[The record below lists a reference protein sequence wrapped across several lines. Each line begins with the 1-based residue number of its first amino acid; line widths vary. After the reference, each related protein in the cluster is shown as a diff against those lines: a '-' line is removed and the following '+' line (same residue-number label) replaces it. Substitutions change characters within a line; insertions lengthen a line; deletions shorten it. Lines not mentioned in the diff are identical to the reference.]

1 MATLSYAASIL
12 LDSLAGYLMVI
23 SLISGFPI
31 VENFVKTTSGIPS
44 ASSSALGDASLRFL
58 KFDIRVFKPVECLFL
73 YLISYPIT
81 AAYRASSGSM
91 PGCLSLVVV
100 LIGLLVFIDS
110 SAVTKQGPIAD
121 DETKSDTGSFIFQNE
136 KEKSSLSVKTAVTS
150 PSYTRT
156 SSGGG
161 AARPNVVPEPPVVS
175 TPTMTNVKASA
186 KKKRHSETDSKEE
199 GPFGYRKL
207 HSAGQNRSFDDLDPI
222 MSGEEV
228 DDVPSIVTWDPAV
241 QRTVTTDDIAQK
253 RNAHRREQSLIEGD
267 LIDSNLEPH
276 YTNLIDSANA
286 PIFGVDSEGRVN
298 VWNKCAMRIVGYTP
312 DEVMGK
318 VRAVF

>member
-1 MATLSYAASIL
+1 MATLPYAASIL

-31 VENFVKTTSGIPS
+31 VEKFVKTTSGI
-44 ASSSALGDASLRFL
+44 SSSSVMGDASLKFL

-100 LIGLLVFIDS
+100 LIGLLVCIDS
-110 SAVTKQGPIAD
+110 SAVTKGPIAD
-121 DETKSDTGSFIFQNE
+121 DETKSDTGSFIFRNE
-136 KEKSSLSVKTAVTS
+136 KEKPSLSVKTAEG
-150 PSYTRT
+150 T
-156 SSGGG
+156 SSQSSMGG
-161 AARPNVVPEPPVVS
+161 AARSNFVPEPDVS
-175 TPTMTNVKASA
+175 TPTMTNVKSPA
-186 KKKRHSETDSKEE
+186 KKMRHSETDKGE
-199 GPFGYRKL
+199 GPFGYRKFQ
-207 HSAGQNRSFDDLDPI
+207 SEQGRSFDDLDPI
-222 MSGEEV
+222 MSAEEGAEE
-228 DDVPSIVTWDPAV
+228 DDVPSIVTWDPTV
-241 QRTVTTDDIAQK
+241 QRTVTTDDMLQK

-318 VRAVF
+318 VRVVF

>member
-1 MATLSYAASIL
+1 
-12 LDSLAGYLMVI
+12 MVI

-31 VENFVKTTSGIPS
+31 VEKFVKTSSSGIP
-44 ASSSALGDASLRFL
+44 ASSVLGGASLKFL
-58 KFDIRVFKPVECLFL
+58 KFDIRVYKPVECLFL

-110 SAVTKQGPIAD
+110 AVTKQGPIVD
-121 DETKSDTGSFIFQNE
+121 DETKSDTGSFIFRNE
-136 KEKSSLSVKTAVTS
+136 KEKPSLSVKTAVSS

-161 AARPNVVPEPPVVS
+161 AARSNVVPEPAVS
-175 TPTMTNVKASA
+175 TPTMTNVKSSA

-207 HSAGQNRSFDDLDPI
+207 QSAGRSFDDLDPI
-222 MSGEEV
+222 MSAEE

-241 QRTVTTDDIAQK
+241 QRTVTTDPDMLQK

-318 VRAVF
+318 VRVVF

>member
-1 MATLSYAASIL
+1 
-12 LDSLAGYLMVI
+12 MVI

-31 VENFVKTTSGIPS
+31 VEKFVKTTSGIPT
-44 ASSSALGDASLRFL
+44 SSALGDASLKFL
-58 KFDIRVFKPVECLFL
+58 KFDIRLFKPVECLFL

-100 LIGLLVFIDS
+100 LIGLLVYIDS
-110 SAVTKQGPIAD
+110 SAVAKQGPIAD

-136 KEKSSLSVKTAVTS
+136 KEKPSLSVKTAVSS

-156 SSGGG
+156 SSQSSGGG
-161 AARPNVVPEPPVVS
+161 AARSNVVPEPAVS
-175 TPTMTNVKASA
+175 TPTMTNVKSSA
-186 KKKRHSETDSKEE
+186 KKKRHSETESKEE
-199 GPFGYRKL
+199 GPFSFRKL
-207 HSAGQNRSFDDLDPI
+207 QSAGQVNHGQRSFDGFDVLDPI
-222 MSGEEV
+222 MSAEEGAEE

-241 QRTVTTDDIAQK
+241 QRTVTTDDMLQK

-318 VRAVF
+318 VRVVL

>member
-1 MATLSYAASIL
+1 
-12 LDSLAGYLMVI
+12 MVI

-31 VENFVKTTSGIPS
+31 VEKFVKTSSGIP
-44 ASSSALGDASLRFL
+44 ASSALGDASLKFI
-58 KFDIRVFKPVECLFL
+58 KFDIRLFKPVECLIL

-100 LIGLLVFIDS
+100 LIGLLVYIDS

-136 KEKSSLSVKTAVTS
+136 KEKPSLSVKTAVSS

-156 SSGGG
+156 SSQSSGGG
-161 AARPNVVPEPPVVS
+161 AARSNVVPEPAVS
-175 TPTMTNVKASA
+175 TPTMTNVKSSA

-199 GPFGYRKL
+199 GPFSHRKWQ
-207 HSAGQNRSFDDLDPI
+207 SAGQVNQGQRSFDGFDFLDPI
-222 MSGEEV
+222 MSAEEGAEE

-241 QRTVTTDDIAQK
+241 QRTVTTDDMLQK

-318 VRAVF
+318 VRVVF